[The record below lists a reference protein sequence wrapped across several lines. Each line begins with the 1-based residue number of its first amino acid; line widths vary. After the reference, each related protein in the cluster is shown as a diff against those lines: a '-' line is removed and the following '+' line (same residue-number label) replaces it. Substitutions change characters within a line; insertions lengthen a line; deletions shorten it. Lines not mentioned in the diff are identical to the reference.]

1 MSDIGKNL
9 LLWLVIAAV
18 LLTVFNNFNLSA
30 KAQVVPYSD
39 FVKAV
44 NQNQINE
51 VQIQGDK
58 IKAVNKAGEE
68 ISVTWLQNDQKLMD
82 DLLNNNV
89 RTIVLEEEK
98 QSFWMQLLVAS
109 FPILIIIAV
118 FMLFMRQMQGG
129 SGVEGIR

>member
-44 NQNQINE
+44 NQNQISE

-58 IKAVNKAGEE
+58 IKARNKADEE

-82 DLLNNNV
+82 ALLNNNV
-89 RTIVLEEEK
+89 RTIVLEEE
-98 QSFWMQLLVAS
+98 
-109 FPILIIIAV
+109 
-118 FMLFMRQMQGG
+118 
-129 SGVEGIR
+129 

>member
-18 LLTVFNNFNLSA
+18 LLTVFNNFNLSP

-51 VQIQGDK
+51 VRIQGDK
-58 IKAVNKAGEE
+58 INAINKAGEE
-68 ISVTWLQNDQKLMD
+68 ITVNWLQNDQKLMD

-98 QSFWMQLLVAS
+98 QRRLLDS
-109 FPILIIIAV
+109 RI
-118 FMLFMRQMQGG
+118 
-129 SGVEGIR
+129 